1 MKIKA
6 IIVSALILC
15 CISAVIMYTNAAQPK
30 NESKMITEA
39 IQGKNTPQLIKALIS
54 RMKEQLDVNDDDFPK
69 LIKEVEN
76 YAAECKEPASTTAGR
91 LISGPTWPDTFPKI
105 SANGLQTF
113 SRIR

>member
-30 NESKMITEA
+30 NESKMITKA

-54 RMKEQLDVNDDDFPK
+54 RMKEH
-69 LIKEVEN
+69 
-76 YAAECKEPASTTAGR
+76 
-91 LISGPTWPDTFPKI
+91 WM
-105 SANGLQTF
+105 
-113 SRIR
+113 

>member
-15 CISAVIMYTNAAQPK
+15 CLSATIMYTTAAQSK

-54 RMKEQLDVNDDDFPK
+54 PDERATRSER
-69 LIKEVEN
+69 
-76 YAAECKEPASTTAGR
+76 GR
-91 LISGPTWPDTFPKI
+91 LSC
-105 SANGLQTF
+105 AY
-113 SRIR
+113 